1 MLIRTRDLSS
11 LEVIF
16 GNITI
21 GKPLQYYLTSQTL
34 INLELPII
42 LAFIALVQLPV
53 ILGVTFKRHQ
63 SPFLKSG
70 KWRFAWSML
79 LLAVFILCI
88 YYYLPQYPALAT
100 EPFRDII
107 F

>member
-1 MLIRTRDLSS
+1 MDMTSLWNEYGMEELNKNLAGFFPDIEWNMKELFERKKILKPIGSIATFLFITLFWMLIRTRDLSS

-42 LAFIALVQLPV
+42 LAFIALVLV
-53 ILGVTFKRHQ
+53 
-63 SPFLKSG
+63 
-70 KWRFAWSML
+70 
-79 LLAVFILCI
+79 
-88 YYYLPQYPALAT
+88 
-100 EPFRDII
+100 
-107 F
+107 